1 MLNEIVK
8 HLQKRGIEVYLCEAN
23 PQVRRH
29 MYRAG
34 LFRTLGR
41 KHLWRKFSTA
51 LEKCEADLAEKINTK
66 KNNIIKS
73 SIDFYSIELFYL

>member
-1 MLNEIVK
+1 MKLLNIFKNVALKYIFVK
-8 HLQKRGIEVYLCEAN
+8 CQ

-51 LEKCEADLAEKINTK
+51 LEKCEADLAK
-66 KNNIIKS
+66 KNKHK
-73 SIDFYSIELFYL
+73 

>member
-1 MLNEIVK
+1 MLNEIIK
-8 HLQKRGIEVYLCEAN
+8 NLQKRGIEVYLCEAN

-41 KHLWRKFSTA
+41 KHLWRKFS
-51 LEKCEADLAEKINTK
+51 KNTSGANSLLRL
-66 KNNIIKS
+66 KNVKMI
-73 SIDFYSIELFYL
+73 